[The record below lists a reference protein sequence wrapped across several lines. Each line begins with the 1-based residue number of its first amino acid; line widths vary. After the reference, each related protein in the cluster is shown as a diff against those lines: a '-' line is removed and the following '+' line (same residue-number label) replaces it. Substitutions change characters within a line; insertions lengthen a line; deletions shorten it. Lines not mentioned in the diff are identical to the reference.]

1 MFSEGEGGVVENGQ
15 VRRHMIVIAVQDARL
30 TMSHA
35 DAFASFLD
43 SSPTSCASREAST
56 AR

>member
-30 TMSHA
+30 TLTRSRLFWILPQHH
-35 DAFASFLD
+35 
-43 SSPTSCASREAST
+43 ASREAFT